1 MTPRLVIFCSD
12 IETNLQPAMEAL
24 SEVFEHARVSAP
36 RLISVVPPPVLR
48 EAGFRALSIQG
59 ERLSPEESARR
70 LSQHL
75 HAVTRTFAR
84 HLREE
89 VLGVYSD
96 VQSLETQ
103 ACFHPPGGFPRSGE
117 GDAFQVLRQAAGWL
131 ETDANGFLGW
141 FGAYDVAITG
151 NTVAQD
157 HAGVPRAVVE
167 TDPRDD
173 EDAFVDSRLKAA
185 RELMA
190 RYRAK

>member
-12 IETNLQPAMEAL
+12 IDSDLQPAMEAL
-24 SEVFEHARVSAP
+24 HDVFEHARVAAP
-36 RLISVVPPPVLR
+36 RLLSVVPPPPLR

-59 ERLSPEESARR
+59 ERLSGEESARR
-70 LSQHL
+70 LSEHL

-84 HLREE
+84 QLREE

-96 VQSLETQ
+96 IPNLEAQ
-103 ACFHPPGGFPRSGE
+103 ACFHPPGGFPRSGD

-141 FGAYDVAITG
+141 FGAYDLAITG
-151 NTVAQD
+151 NVVAQD
-157 HAGVPRAVVE
+157 EAGVPRAVVE
-167 TDPRDD
+167 TARDE
-173 EDAFVDSRLKAA
+173 EDAFVESRLTAA
-185 RELMA
+185 RELMQ

>member
-12 IETNLQPAMEAL
+12 IDSDLQPAMESL
-24 SEVFEHARVSAP
+24 HDVFEHARVAAP
-36 RLISVVPPPVLR
+36 RLVSVVPPAPLR

-59 ERLSPEESARR
+59 ERLSGEESARR
-70 LSQHL
+70 LSEHL

-84 HLREE
+84 QLREE
-89 VLGVYSD
+89 VLGVFAD
-96 VQSLETQ
+96 IPNLEAQ

-141 FGAYDVAITG
+141 FGAYDLAITG
-151 NTVAQD
+151 NVVAQD
-157 HAGVPRAVVE
+157 EAGVPRAVIE
-167 TDPRDD
+167 TARDE
-173 EDAFVDSRLKAA
+173 EDAFVESRLTAA
-185 RELMA
+185 RELMQ